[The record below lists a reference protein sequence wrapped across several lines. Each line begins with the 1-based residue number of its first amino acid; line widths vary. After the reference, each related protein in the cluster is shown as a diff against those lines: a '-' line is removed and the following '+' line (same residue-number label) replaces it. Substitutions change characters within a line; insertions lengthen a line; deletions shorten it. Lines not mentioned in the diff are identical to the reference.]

1 MEQINV
7 EEIMRQI
14 RAEIKEKGYRE
25 EMVDFEEI
33 PICSSPGEN
42 SSVSDGL
49 GNLIGQI
56 KNASFIAWRR
66 PVPSGIKGLIKK
78 IIQKCIGFT
87 VAPITED
94 QTNYN
99 SIVHRTF
106 EQLHRQLQSQQE
118 QMEELRQR
126 IQILENEK

>member
-7 EEIMRQI
+7 DEIMRQI
-14 RAEIKEKGYRE
+14 RAEIKEKGYKE
-25 EMVDFEEI
+25 EMIDFEDI
-33 PICSSPGEN
+33 PVCSSPCEN
-42 SSVSDGL
+42 NSANDEI
-49 GNLIGQI
+49 GNRIEQM
-56 KNASFIAWRR
+56 KNISFIEWRR
-66 PVPSGIKGLIKK
+66 TVPPGIKGLIKK

-99 SIVHRTF
+99 NMIYMTL

-118 QMEELRQR
+118 QMEELQQR
-126 IQILENEK
+126 IRILEE